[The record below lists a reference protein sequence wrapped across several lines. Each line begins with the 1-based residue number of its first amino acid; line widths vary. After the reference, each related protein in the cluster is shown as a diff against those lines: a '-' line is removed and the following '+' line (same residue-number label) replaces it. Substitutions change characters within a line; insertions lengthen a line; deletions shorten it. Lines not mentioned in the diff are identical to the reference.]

1 MPDSITS
8 SFRREFAAPIETD
21 RQVATITARDAISS
35 SRRWRG
41 MLVYVL
47 SEELT
52 YELSGG
58 ITNSD
63 WREFGGG
70 ITEDAPEDGTPY
82 VRQDGDWLSLTSATA
97 SVVFYIANNGGNWLT
112 MKKYGSVSVS
122 FEVGDQIIY
131 RDATTQKRAT
141 YYVLDADLTLPADF
155 SDRAK
160 LDKYNESAPALI

>member
-8 SFRREFAAPIETD
+8 SFKREFAAPIETD
-21 RQVATITARDAISS
+21 RQVATIPLRDAISS

-41 MLVYVL
+41 MLVYVV
-47 SEELT
+47 SEDIT

-58 ITNSD
+58 VTNSD

-70 ITEDAPEDGTPY
+70 ITEDAPQDGTPY
-82 VRQDGDWLSLTSATA
+82 VRQDGDWLSLTSS

-122 FEVGDQIIY
+122 FEVGDQIIH
-131 RDATTQKRAT
+131 RDGTTKKRAV

-160 LDKYNESAPALI
+160 LDKYNEAAPALI